1 MNNNNN
7 NPDIETNARY
17 AKTLPQLP
25 AAEVQRRLAKVVPFC
40 VFEERDPA
48 DASGQRVV
56 RNCWAIEPV
65 APGKAYMWEHVKT
78 NEFLGVLYENA
89 GGIYG
94 PPDADGRMEQLM
106 DVRSYLTLHTYGWY
120 GFFKPDILE
129 VVQQLPDALF
139 DDYDKIYVTTT
150 PMSTDINRL
159 MTPCDFHMGKTT
171 VAVEKRAFS
180 PRL

>member
-1 MNNNNN
+1 MNN
-7 NPDIETNARY
+7 DIGTNVRY
-17 AKTLPQLP
+17 AKTLPHLSTT
-25 AAEVQRRLAKVVPFC
+25 EVQRRLANVVPFY

-65 APGKAYMWEHVKT
+65 APGDAYVWEHTKT
-78 NEFLGVLYENA
+78 NEFMGVLYGGDA
-89 GGIYG
+89 GICG
-94 PPDADGRMEQLM
+94 PPDADGTIEPLM
-106 DVRSYLTLHTYGWY
+106 SVRSYLTLHTYGWY

-150 PMSTDINRL
+150 PMSTDINQI
-159 MTPCDFHMGKTT
+159 MSPCGYHMGKTT
-171 VAVEKRAFS
+171 VAVKAHATK
-180 PRL
+180 